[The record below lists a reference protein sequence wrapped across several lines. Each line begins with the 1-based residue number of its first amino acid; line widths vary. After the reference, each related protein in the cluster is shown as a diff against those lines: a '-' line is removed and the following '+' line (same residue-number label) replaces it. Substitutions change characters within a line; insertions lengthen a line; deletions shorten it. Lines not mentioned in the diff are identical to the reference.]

1 MEKRAAATTAAEV
14 LIDSM
19 AKSFL
24 VRANEY
30 SKREIEAWKTM
41 YEALSALYYTKH

>member
-19 AKSFL
+19 ADVFSS
-24 VRANEY
+24 RANGY
-30 SKREIEAWKTM
+30 SKKEIEA
-41 YEALSALYYTKH
+41 